1 MSNSVLK
8 QLIFVLLFTVAPR
21 TSALA
26 KPSELT
32 VSSQVESIIESS
44 CTECHN
50 SIDLYGGLDLKN
62 LSTDLVDV
70 ETIRIWTQV
79 LDRVRSGEMPPA
91 GSELSEDRKLSLLS
105 SLQSTLQIA
114 DLQLIKSEG
123 RSGSR
128 RMTRQ
133 EYEQYLR
140 DVLHL
145 PRLDIRDALPIV
157 QRTSRYEQVNS
168 QTPVSVQ
175 ELQGYITV
183 TEQALLQSVNIG
195 EPPKEPATIHMRA
208 TQMFAAASTYGGP
221 EAMFY
226 AKDNQR
232 LPLGYS
238 ELNELRADASH
249 DPDVEMAI
257 FRSPSWPYYAYP
269 YNFSS
274 PNGGTYR
281 IRFSA
286 RTVLQQAGF
295 KLAPASHSIP
305 MTFRARKVSGP
316 DVSGDVRATGGLIDI
331 RPEPHVYET
340 IVYLKPT
347 ETFEYG
353 IFGLPVPR
361 PINPPDAPLYYK
373 FPPMPEAGHP
383 GVAFQ
388 WIEITGPLAPETW
401 PTASHQS
408 LFADIPAIASPDLP
422 YQFRLETDDPHG
434 VIETLIPRFLSEVSV
449 TKPSTDEVQISV
461 QRCRDKFLDGMTLE
475 EALVVT
481 YASIL
486 VENRFLSSPIPNTP
500 RIEQH
505 DSIQTRLGFFLTGR
519 HLSESLARELQWTR
533 ATPAN
538 LRIAVARLVATP
550 DFESFTKTL
559 ADNWLDLKSIRRD
572 SPDIRIYPEYRFDDY
587 LIDSLYRETQYYV
600 LHMFREN
607 LPASYLVDSDFLFVN
622 DKLANHYGLAPVDGS
637 DLRKVR
643 VPNNSPYG
651 GLITQGAIAKVT
663 SNGVTTSPI
672 IRGAWIADRLLGTPP
687 PPPPPSI
694 PAVEPDLRGSTT
706 IRELLAAHSE
716 DSSCNSCHAKF
727 DPFGIALEH
736 FDVMGGWRDNYR
748 SMQTGTSVTGIDR
761 AGHQFEYFTAAPVDA
776 SGHFEDGD
784 SFTGIKDLK
793 THLLKKQRQIARNL
807 ISQFALYATGVQR
820 RYSDRAQ
827 IEKILDACESDGFRT
842 MDLLTEFVRSPIF
855 TGKWK

>member
-1 MSNSVLK
+1 MSNSPLK
-8 QLIFVLLFTVAPR
+8 QLIIVLLFTVAHGISSLANP
-21 TSALA
+21 SA
-26 KPSELT
+26 LT
-32 VSSQVESIIESS
+32 VSSQVRSVIESS

-50 SIDLYGGLDLKN
+50 KIDLNGGLDLNN
-62 LSTDLVDV
+62 LSTDMLDV
-70 ETIRIWTQV
+70 ETVRVWTRV

-91 GSELSEDRKLSLLS
+91 GSELSEGRKHSLLA
-105 SLQSTLQIA
+105 SLQKTLQIA
-114 DLQLIKSEG
+114 DLKLIKSEG
-123 RSGSR
+123 RSGPR
-128 RMTRQ
+128 RMTRP

-145 PRLDIRDALPIV
+145 PRLDIQDALPIV

-195 EPPKEPATIHMRA
+195 DPPKEPATIHMRA

-226 AKDNQR
+226 VKENQR
-232 LPLGYS
+232 LPLGYQ
-238 ELNELRADASH
+238 ELNQLRADSSH
-249 DPDVEMAI
+249 DPAVEMAI

-286 RTVLQQAGF
+286 RPVLQQAGF

-331 RPEPHVYET
+331 RPQPHVYET
-340 IVYLKPT
+340 TVYLKPT

-373 FPPMPEAGHP
+373 FPPMPKGGHP

-388 WIEITGPLAPETW
+388 WIEITGPLAPESW

-408 LFADIPAIASPDLP
+408 LFADIPAIASPDSP
-422 YQFRLETDDPHG
+422 YQFRLDTDDAHG
-434 VIETLIPRFLSEVSV
+434 VIETLIPRFLSKVSG
-449 TKPSTDEVQISV
+449 TKPSTDEVQFNV
-461 QRCRDKFLDGMTLE
+461 QRCRNKFLDGMTLE

-486 VENRFLSSPIPNTP
+486 VKNRFISSPIPNSP
-500 RIEQH
+500 RSEQH
-505 DSIQTRLGFFLTGR
+505 DTIQTRLGFFLTGR
-519 HLSESLARELQWTR
+519 HLSDPLAHALQLPR
-533 ATPAN
+533 ATPGN
-538 LRIAVARLVATP
+538 LRTAVARLVANP
-550 DFESFTKTL
+550 DFKSFTKTL
-559 ADNWLDLKSIRRD
+559 ADNWLDLDSIRRD

-607 LPASYLVDSDFLFVN
+607 LPISSLVDSDFVFVN
-622 DKLANHYGLAPVDGS
+622 DKLASHYGLAPIDGS
-637 DLRKVR
+637 DLRKVKL
-643 VPNNSPYG
+643 PKNSPYG

-694 PAVEPDLRGSTT
+694 PAVEPDLRGSAT
-706 IRELLAAHSE
+706 IRELLATHSAE
-716 DSSCNSCHAKF
+716 SSCNSCHAKF
-727 DPFGIALEH
+727 DPLGIALEH
-736 FDVMGGWRDNYR
+736 LDVMGAWRENYR
-748 SMQTGTSVTGIDR
+748 SLQTGTSVTGIDR

-776 SGHFEDGD
+776 SGRFENGD
-784 SFTGIKDLK
+784 TFSGIKDLK
-793 THLLKKQRQIARNL
+793 THLLKQQRQIARNL
-807 ISQFALYATGVQR
+807 VSQFALYATGVPP
-820 RYSDRAQ
+820 RYSDRVQ

-842 MDLLTEFVRSPIF
+842 MDLLTEFIRSPIF